1 MRVRDVMT
9 TEVLTIGP
17 EAPIRDVARVL
28 VEHGISGIP
37 VCDIEGQVV
46 GVVSEADI
54 LYKEHDPNEAHGDG
68 FLGRLIEGTPNHVG
82 GLKAKAQTAGKAMTS
97 PAITITPQESVS
109 VAARVMSERQ
119 VNRLPVV
126 DCDELVGIV
135 TRADL
140 VRAFTQGDEAIEAE
154 IRADVLE
161 RTMWVEEGRVDV
173 DVSRGFVTLGGSLD
187 RRSDAE
193 LLERLVRRGPG
204 VTEVASSVSW
214 RVDDVTR
221 RGRRQLELPR
231 A

>member
-9 TEVLTIGP
+9 EQVLTIGP
-17 EAPIRDVARVL
+17 EAPIRDVARIL
-28 VEHGISGIP
+28 VEHRISGIP
-37 VCDIEGQVV
+37 VCDMEGRVV

-54 LYKEHDPNEAHGDG
+54 LYKEHDPAEGQVGGSLGWLVD
-68 FLGRLIEGTPNHVG
+68 GRLDP
-82 GLKAKAQTAGKAMTS
+82 KRWAKAEALTAARAMTA
-97 PAITITPQESVS
+97 PAITIGPAESVEM
-109 VAARVMSERQ
+109 AARTMTERG

-126 DCDELVGIV
+126 DGETLVGIV

-193 LLERLVRRGPG
+193 LLERLVRRVPG